1 MAEWIGIGRRAR
13 RCYGFDEIALVPGTV
28 SLNPAEVDA
37 SWSIAPSTRPGG
49 LARDPAHRDAPGGLH
64 FRVPIIASAMDGV
77 VDVTFAAAMG
87 KLGGL
92 AVLNLDGV
100 QARYDDPSEAIAQL
114 IQGDVE
120 ETTNIVQQLYKTPI
134 KEALIAK
141 RVEEIKAANV
151 PCAVSTIPQNAERFG
166 AIAQEAGADL
176 FVVQSTVTT
185 ARHLATAYTPVDF
198 ARFTSAMKIPVII
211 GNCVTH
217 EQGLELMETGID
229 GLLVGVGP
237 GAACTTRGVLG
248 VGVPQVTATVD
259 LASARDFYCKKTG
272 RYVPIITDGG
282 MRNGG
287 DICKAFA
294 CGSDA
299 VMVGSAFAKAKE
311 APGRGYHWGMAY
323 PHSSLPRGTRI
334 YVGTTGT
341 LEQILF
347 GPAQTDDGSQ
357 NLMGALTTCMGTVGA
372 ADIKA
377 FQMTEIIIA
386 PSIQTEGKI
395 FQQVQRVGMARKGAT
410 EQPADGR
417 SRASGTARPHAR
429 R

>member
-13 RCYGFDEIALVPGTV
+13 RCYGFDEIALVPGVT
-28 SLNPAEVDA
+28 SINPAEVNTT
-37 SWSIAPSTRPGG
+37 WTLGR
-49 LARDPAHRDAPGGLH
+49 LT
-64 FRVPIIASAMDGV
+64 FRVPFIASAMDGV
-77 VDVTFAAAMG
+77 VDVRFAIAMG

-100 QARYDDPSEAIAQL
+100 QARYDDPSEAVAQ
-114 IQGDVE
+114 IIRGDVE
-120 ETTNIVQQLYKTPI
+120 ETTNIVQKLYKEPI
-134 KEALIAK
+134 KEKLVAK
-141 RVEEIKAANV
+141 RVEQIKKAKV

-166 AIAQEAGADL
+166 AIAQAAGADI

-185 ARHLATAYTPVDF
+185 AKHISKAYKPLDLSKF
-198 ARFTSAMKIPVII
+198 LKSMKIPVIV
-211 GNCVTH
+211 GNCVTY
-217 EQGLELMETGID
+217 EQGVGLMEEGAD
-229 GLLVGVGP
+229 ALLVGVGP

-259 LASARDFYCKKTG
+259 LASARDFYHKKTG

-299 VMVGSAFAKAKE
+299 VMVGSAFAKANE

-357 NLMGALTTCMGTVGA
+357 NLMGAITTCMGTVGA
-372 ADIKA
+372 KDIKA
-377 FQMTEIIIA
+377 FQMCEIIIA

-410 EQPADGR
+410 EQPANGQ
-417 SRASGTARPHAR
+417 SRKRFSRL
-429 R
+429 